1 MSRKPS
7 SKQSDTRKPASRA
20 RKPPENAA
28 HAAKCRAGKKIAGS
42 KQAPDVPVS
51 AGGPDSN
58 DPLCDPALFANREL
72 SQLDFNFRVLAQ
84 ARDPSVP
91 LLERLRFLCISCT
104 NLDEFFEIRAAT
116 VRHAQQLNLPPAPDG
131 MAPTTVLNRIHD
143 RAAEL
148 VEAQYHC
155 WNKVLRPALG
165 VAGVRVLARD
175 AWTARQ
181 TRWLR
186 AYFRNEIMPVL
197 SPLGLDPAHPFPRI
211 LNKTLNIVVVL
222 KGKDAFGR
230 AGHLAIVR
238 APRSLPRIIQLPE
251 RVSGGEHDF
260 VFLSAV
266 LSAFVDEMFPGME
279 VKGAYQFRVTR
290 NSELIVDEEEVENL
304 ALALRDELVGR
315 GYLSAMRLEIASD
328 CPRPIVRTLLEN
340 FELTENAVYRI
351 DGPVNLNRVIQVY
364 DLVQRPELK
373 YTPFQPRMLA
383 GSDAMFERI
392 REEDVLLH
400 HPFDAFTPVLELI
413 KQAAEDPNVL
423 AIKQT
428 LYRTGKDSAI
438 VEHLVQ
444 AARNGKDVTAVVEL
458 RARFDE
464 EANLGFADRLQDA
477 GVQVVYGVV
486 GYKTHAK
493 MLLIVRR
500 EGRRLRRYVHLGTGN
515 YHAGTARLY
524 TDFGLITAD
533 PDIGDDVHQIFQQL
547 SGLAPVTKLTRL
559 LQSPFTLHAGILERI
574 AREAAHARDGK
585 PASIIAKMNAL
596 NEPQVIR
603 ALYAAS
609 QAGVGIDLI
618 VRGACT
624 LRPGVPGISD
634 NIRVRSVVGR
644 FLEHSRVYWFANDGE
659 SELFCASA
667 DWLERNLLRRVE
679 ACFPILDPDLAA
691 RIKREAL
698 DNHLADNCTAWQL
711 QADGT
716 YLPLSPAAGELPHS
730 AQTELLAGICH

>member
-1 MSRKPS
+1 MSRRPS
-7 SKQSDTRKPASRA
+7 AAPARATRRTRVPASA
-20 RKPPENAA
+20 VADA
-28 HAAKCRAGKKIAGS
+28 T
-42 KQAPDVPVS
+42 APD
-51 AGGPDSN
+51 
-58 DPLCDPALFANREL
+58 DPLRDPALHANREL

-84 ARDPSVP
+84 AQDPAVP

-116 VRHAQQLNLPPAPDG
+116 VRHALDFNTPPGPDGLPPAV
-131 MAPTTVLNRIHD
+131 VLRRIHD

-148 VEAQYHC
+148 VQAQYRC
-155 WNKVLRPALG
+155 WNEVLRPALAQ
-165 VAGVRVLARD
+165 AGVRVLARD
-175 AWTARQ
+175 HWNARQ

-186 AYFRNEIMPVL
+186 AYFRDEIMPVL
-197 SPLGLDPAHPFPRI
+197 SPLGLDPAHPFPKI
-211 LNKTLNIVVVL
+211 LNKSLNIVVVL
-222 KGKDAFGR
+222 KGRDAFGR

-238 APRSLPRIIQLPE
+238 APRSLPRIIQLPPK
-251 RVSGGEHDF
+251 VSGGEHDF

-315 GYLSAMRLEIASD
+315 GYLRAMRLEIARN
-328 CPRPIVRTLLEN
+328 CPKPIVRTLLEN
-340 FELTENAVYRI
+340 FELPEEAVYRI

-373 YTPFQPRMLA
+373 YPPFQPRKLA
-383 GSDAMFERI
+383 GSDAMFERV
-392 REEDVLLH
+392 REGDVLLH
-400 HPFDAFTPVLELI
+400 HPFDAFAPVLELV

-438 VEHLVQ
+438 VEALVQ

-464 EANLGFADRLQDA
+464 EANLGFADRLQEA

-493 MLLIVRR
+493 MLLVVRR
-500 EGRRLRRYVHLGTGN
+500 EGRQLRRYVHLGTGN
-515 YHAGTARLY
+515 YHAGTARAY
-524 TDFGLITAD
+524 TDIGLITAD
-533 PDIGDDVHQIFQQL
+533 PQIGSDVHQVFQQL
-547 SGLAPVTKLTRL
+547 SGLAPATRLERL
-559 LQSPFTLHAGILERI
+559 LQSPFTLHAGVLARI
-574 AREAAHARDGK
+574 EREARHARAGR
-585 PASIIAKMNAL
+585 PARLVAKMNAL
-596 NEPQVIR
+596 NEPQVVR

-609 QAGVGIDLI
+609 QAGVSIDLI

-624 LRPGVPGISD
+624 LRPGVPGVSD
-634 NIRVRSVVGR
+634 NIRVRSIVGR
-644 FLEHSRVYWFANDGE
+644 FLEHSRVYWFGNDGDP
-659 SELFCASA
+659 ELFCASA

-679 ACFPILDPDLAA
+679 VCFPILPPELAA
-691 RIKREAL
+691 RVVDEAL
-698 DNHLADNCTAWQL
+698 DNYLADNLNAWEL
-711 QADGT
+711 QADGR
-716 YLPLSPAAGELPHS
+716 YRRLAPEADAMPHS
-730 AQTELLAGICH
+730 AQATLLARLCG